1 MTSTRRYPALCVLMA
16 MLLTVLLACGHDD
29 RGSTA
34 GSSEPSPRNVQPTFA
49 GAPELPPP
57 DLTDDGPGSLV
68 TVEPAPSAVFDNLQA
83 TGSKVVFRSTSASG
97 EPTEVSA
104 LLAVPPGD
112 APKGGWPIV
121 SFGHDLT
128 GTTEKCAPSVA
139 DRYGGYDGAIAGL
152 VQQGYVVVLPDY
164 QGLGRPGLPHSILEA
179 VALGNNL
186 TDAARAARRVLPSAS
201 PQWAAYGLGEGGLAA
216 WSAAERAGVYGRGM
230 NMLGAVAIA
239 PYADLSPRADPA
251 RIKDMS
257 TPEQFRL
264 QIQMLQSLSTM
275 ESDFDIDAHRSAAVR
290 AAWGLLVDCAPTDRA
305 GAERARNALAS
316 ADFAPRD
323 AAATEDLRR
332 RLERLALPV
341 GEPAPGA
348 APVLVV
354 FATADP
360 LVPAEGVQGAIKRAC
375 ARGETI
381 EVYTQVGVTSAA
393 NDMAVDFAQGWM
405 QGQFDGQ
412 HPIDVCVGAR

>member
-1 MTSTRRYPALCVLMA
+1 M
-16 MLLTVLLACGHDD
+16 
-29 RGSTA
+29 
-34 GSSEPSPRNVQPTFA
+34 
-49 GAPELPPP
+49 
-57 DLTDDGPGSLV
+57 
-68 TVEPAPSAVFDNLQA
+68 
-83 TGSKVVFRSTSASG
+83 
-97 EPTEVSA
+97 
-104 LLAVPPGD
+104 
-112 APKGGWPIV
+112 
-121 SFGHDLT
+121 
-128 GTTEKCAPSVA
+128 
-139 DRYGGYDGAIAGL
+139 
-152 VQQGYVVVLPDY
+152 VLPDY
-164 QGLGRPGLPHSILEA
+164 QGLGRPGLPHSILDA

-201 PQWAAYGLGEGGLAA
+201 PQWAAFGLGEGGLAA

-305 GAERARNALAS
+305 GAERAFNALAS

-341 GEPAPGA
+341 GEPARARRPCWWCLRRPIHWYPPRAFKAPSKEPARA
-348 APVLVV
+348 ARPLRFTPRSVSRPRRMTWRWILPRDGCRDSSTGSTPSMS
-354 FATADP
+354 AWEPDEAAHWCSPDP
-360 LVPAEGVQGAIKRAC
+360 
-375 ARGETI
+375 
-381 EVYTQVGVTSAA
+381 
-393 NDMAVDFAQGWM
+393 
-405 QGQFDGQ
+405 
-412 HPIDVCVGAR
+412 